1 MYSEAKR
8 KAAEEEKKA
17 AMAALSMNTNFKSQ
31 GKFENKNRFRL
42 YSGTNS
48 PTLKGNRGKSSRVD
62 RERKKKALAERRKP
76 LNVDHLGQE
85 KLLEKITE
93 MHAYLCKIEKER
105 WVFGQMHFLQS
116 SAGIRPLVGS
126 Q

>member
-42 YSGTNS
+42 ST
-48 PTLKGNRGKSSRVD
+48 TLKGNRGKSSRVD

-93 MHAYLCKIEKER
+93 MHAYLCTIEKER
-105 WVFGQMHFLQS
+105 
-116 SAGIRPLVGS
+116 
-126 Q
+126 